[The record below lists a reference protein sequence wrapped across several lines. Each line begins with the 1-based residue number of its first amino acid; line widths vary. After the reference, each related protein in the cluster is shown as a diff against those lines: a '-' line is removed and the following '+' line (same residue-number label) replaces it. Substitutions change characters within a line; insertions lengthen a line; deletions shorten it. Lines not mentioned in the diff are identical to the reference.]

1 MNHQT
6 YTRQV
11 NVYSTN
17 RLKLPREVSNEIN
30 AWNKI
35 AYLFHARV
43 GIIPGMDRPIGPLGN
58 WMQTITVT
66 IEGDCDDPKCQELFD
81 ALYSDDS
88 KLLEKIVKRE
98 LTSQKEANGKSDTEN
113 AAGQFP
119 SKNTQKSSATTSRVI
134 AINNSDTSPLIK
146 RIFMF
151 LEDGEWDRVN
161 EYCETVLDL
170 DPENAYAYLGM
181 LMAELKVSHVKDLKD
196 QAESFAEN
204 KNYQKAVRYAD
215 EKLKAGLIGCINRIN
230 ERNENERLE
239 GLYISALE
247 ALNAVSNSEKNIS
260 EQSIKKIAEQFE
272 AINHYKDAADK
283 ARECYNKIDE
293 IRLEKKRQEEIARIE
308 DERRAREQKI
318 AKRKAM
324 KACMIVVP
332 IVVLLIAV
340 LLLITNV
347 IISNNRYKDAVI
359 LMDTGKYEEAIGIF
373 EKLGDHQDSVS
384 KISQCQSRIN
394 YLDASKES
402 IFNEFQ
408 QIIADVYARQ
418 NDSAPDITA
427 IYESTEVNGNNFI
440 IKGKY
445 YWRFIDGNYANFDFT
460 ITGEFDAGS
469 VSSEF
474 SEVYYTNEP

>member
-1 MNHQT
+1 MNIRT
-6 YTRQV
+6 YTEQETI
-11 NVYSTN
+11 YATS
-17 RLKLPREVSNEIN
+17 RLKLPREVN
-30 AWNKI
+30 ANMNGWNRL
-35 AYLFHARV
+35 AHMFHV
-43 GIIPGMDRPIGPLGN
+43 KVTFVPGMERPIGPLGN
-58 WMQTITVT
+58 YMQTLTVT
-66 IEGDCDDPKCQELFD
+66 IEGDYDDPKCQQLFD
-81 ALYSDDS
+81 AIYSKDPEKLAQIKKEIHTGSVTDDAS
-88 KLLEKIVKRE
+88 TR
-98 LTSQKEANGKSDTEN
+98 ANTEDQPP
-113 AAGQFP
+113 AR
-119 SKNTQKSSATTSRVI
+119 STQKYTAPQSRPI
-134 AINNSDTSPLIK
+134 AVNNSDTAPLVK

-151 LEDGEWDRVN
+151 LEDEEWDRAN
-161 EYCETVLDL
+161 AYCETVLDL
-170 DPENAYAYLGM
+170 EPENAYAYLGM
-181 LMAELKVSHVKDLKD
+181 LMAELEVSHVRDLKD
-196 QAESFAEN
+196 QAEPFDSS
-204 KNYQKAVRYAD
+204 KNYQKAVRYAN
-215 EKLKAGLIGCINRIN
+215 EKMRSSLIGCIEHIN
-230 ERNENERLE
+230 NRNEKIRLE
-239 GLYISALE
+239 GIYISTLQALAAASSPE
-247 ALNAVSNSEKNIS
+247 TRIS
-260 EQSIKKIAEQFE
+260 EQDVLKIAQQFE
-272 AINHYKDAADK
+272 AISHYKDAADK
-283 ARECYNKIDE
+283 ARECYEKIDE
-293 IRLEKKRQEEIARIE
+293 IRLEKKRQEETAQIE
-308 DERRAREQKI
+308 DERRARERQI

-340 LLLITNV
+340 LLLIANV

-373 EKLGDHQDSVS
+373 EKLGDYQDSVG

-427 IYESTEVNGNNFI
+427 VYESTEVNGDNFI
-440 IKGKY
+440 LKGKY